1 MSFLCLTLFIYC
13 AIVVV
18 VAIVDDD
25 DDVVVVNDTDD
36 DGDFAKCSQQLAI
49 LVYSRD
55 VFKLRISENLD

>member
-18 VAIVDDD
+18 VAVADDD

-36 DGDFAKCSQQLAI
+36 DGDFAKTIGNTGL
-49 LVYSRD
+49 
-55 VFKLRISENLD
+55 FKGCFQVKD